1 MSCDQTPSSI
11 EMRLR
16 IIEEH
21 LMAALPQDLDTA
33 WLDRIAGERLQV
45 SNLSWY
51 REFCEPARDLLLRG
65 GKRWRPLLMVLTA
78 EAFGGERSAK
88 RAYGLTPVVEF
99 PHTGSL
105 IIDDIEDG
113 SDWRRGRPAVHT
125 IYGTDLSINAGNL
138 LYYLPT
144 TEIDAAEMGDDLRL
158 EVYRIYA
165 RFLRRV
171 HLGQGLDIVWH
182 RDSGCV
188 RLPEID
194 EYLQMCR
201 FKTGCLAGMSAE
213 IGAAVGGCEQ
223 SLIRQVGKIAELLG
237 VGFQIRDDVIN
248 LESGNPGKQRGDD
261 IIENKKSLPILLHL
275 KSRPEDLPL
284 IVEAFAEA
292 KEKGCEAGT
301 SAIERVISRLQ
312 DSGALARAC
321 ERAEELLDEVLRSIG
336 EIYPDCEARDLLI
349 GMVKGFRSGS

>member
-1 MSCDQTPSSI
+1 MT
-11 EMRLR
+11 
-16 IIEEH
+16 
-21 LMAALPQDLDTA
+21 ALPQDPDSG
-33 WLDRIAGERLQV
+33 WLDRIAGEQLHV
-45 SNLSWY
+45 SDLSWY
-51 REFCEPARDLLLRG
+51 REFCAPARDLLLRG

-78 EAFGGERSAK
+78 EAFGGEEAART
-88 RAYGLTPVVEF
+88 AYGLTPVVEF

-113 SDWRRGRPAVHT
+113 SDWRRGKPAVHM

-144 TEIDAAEMGDDLRL
+144 TEIDAVDMDDTVRL
-158 EVYRIYA
+158 RIYQIYT

-182 RDSGCV
+182 RDTDCA
-188 RLPEID
+188 RLPEIG

-213 IGAAVGGCEQ
+213 IGAAVGGCDEHQ
-223 SLIRQVGKIAELLG
+223 IREVGEIAELLG

-248 LESGNPGKQRGDD
+248 LVTGNPGKQRGDD

-275 KSRPEDLPL
+275 KSRPDDLPI

-301 SAIERVISRLQ
+301 AAIERVISLLQ
-312 DSGALARAC
+312 ESGAVAAASR
-321 ERAEELLDEVLRSIG
+321 RAEELLDAVLVRIG
-336 EIYPDCEARDLLI
+336 TGYPESEARSLLI
-349 GMVKGFRSGS
+349 SMVKGFRTGC